1 MQYRCA
7 YLHIY
12 NFYFIILVYTT
23 FWLVRILKVMKNII
37 IKALSIIVVAA
48 AIVYACMQS
57 LYPSLQKDNMF
68 SLRPQFDSAGYW
80 NTPSFTVKENG
91 DNTYSVYGKNS
102 TYGAYLAG
110 RVAHLRQDFD
120 NAAEY
125 YKIVAEK
132 DTKNE
137 KVNRS
142 TYVILSSLGKID
154 EAAVY
159 AEKEIENGHSDTLA
173 PLVVAIKHFAD
184 GDYAKSRQTIDTLSD
199 KIHQILI
206 NPLFDAWTYAGEKNE
221 EKALECLDKIHLEP
235 SVVGLKLMH
244 QAMIY
249 DLLGNTSK
257 AEEKYSELVKN
268 YPQEVTYRNLE
279 IIADFYVRTGKKDE
293 ARKIS
298 NRYND
303 NSMLALLLKNIDNKI
318 ETAEPNKAPI
328 IDTPQKG
335 LAEALFNIG
344 TMFRLSNGGTEF
356 AQIYIA
362 ASSYLNPSYDISKI
376 ALANVLEELGLI
388 KEANKYYEQIPQESG
403 SYFIAQIKRIEN
415 LNNIKDYAEA
425 EKSLRYL
432 LTLYPNNTQLLNDL
446 GDIVANQNKHEE
458 AIKIYLKA
466 IESIKEPKND
476 SWPVYYAIAV
486 SYHRSNQKDLAER
499 YMLKALELSNRN
511 ANVLNYLGYMWLDE
525 SRNVDQAVQMI
536 IDAYKQ
542 YPYEGHIIDSLGW
555 TYYRIGNYTKAI
567 EFLEQAVDMNSGNAV
582 INDHL
587 GDAYWFIGRKN
598 EAVFQWKH
606 ALVLKE
612 DADSLDK
619 KAVEAKIDEG
629 LIQNDVLQITD
640 SDILKQLDKL
650 SVDEK

>member
-1 MQYRCA
+1 MKD
-7 YLHIY
+7 
-12 NFYFIILVYTT
+12 IIL
-23 FWLVRILKVMKNII
+23 
-37 IKALSIIVVAA
+37 KALSIIVVAA
-48 AIVYACMQS
+48 AVVYACMQN
-57 LYPSLQKDNMF
+57 LYPSLQKDNSF
-68 SLRPQFDSAGYW
+68 SLRPQFDNAGYW
-80 NTPSFTVKENG
+80 NTPSFTIKENA

-102 TYGAYLAG
+102 VYGAYLAG

-132 DTKNE
+132 DKDNTA
-137 KVNRS
+137 VNRS
-142 TYVILSSLGKID
+142 AYVILASLGKID
-154 EAAVY
+154 EAYNY
-159 AEKEIENGHSDTLA
+159 ALKEINDGKSDTLA
-173 PLVVAIKHFAD
+173 PLVVAIKQFAD
-184 GDYAKSRQTIDTLSD
+184 GDYEKSRQTINTLQD

-206 NPLFDAWTYAGEKNE
+206 NPLFTAWTYAGEKNE
-221 EKALECLDKIHLEP
+221 TKAMEELDKIHLEP
-235 SVVGLKLMH
+235 SIAGLKLMH

-249 DLLGNTSK
+249 DFLGNTAK
-257 AEEKYSELVKN
+257 AEEKYVTLVRN
-268 YPQEVTYRNLE
+268 YPQDVTYRYLE
-279 IIADFYVRTGKKDE
+279 IITDFYVRSGNKE
-293 ARKIS
+293 MAHRIS
-298 NRYND
+298 NKYND
-303 NSMLALLLKNIDNKI
+303 NSTLVLLLKNIDSKI
-318 ETAEPNKAPI
+318 DSSDPNKPAV

-335 LAEALFNIG
+335 LAEALFNVG

-362 ASSYLNPSYDISKI
+362 ASSYLNPQYDISKI

-388 KEANKYYEQIPQESG
+388 KEANKYYEQIPEESG

-415 LNNIKDYAEA
+415 LNNLQEYDKAEQ
-425 EKSLRYL
+425 SLRHL
-432 LTLYPNNTQLLNDL
+432 LTIYPNNTQLLNDL
-446 GDIVANQNKHEE
+446 GDIMANQNKHDE

-466 IESIKEPKND
+466 IENIKDVKSD
-476 SWPVYYAIAV
+476 SWPIFYALAV
-486 SYHRSNQKDLAER
+486 SYHRSDQKDLAER

-525 SRNVDQAVQMI
+525 GRNVDQAIQMI
-536 IDAYKQ
+536 VEAYNQ

-555 TYYRIGNYTKAI
+555 AYYRIGNYEKAI
-567 EFLEQAVDMNSGNAV
+567 EYLEQAADMNSGNAV

-629 LIQNDVLQITD
+629 ILQN
-640 SDILKQLDKL
+640 DILKVTDTALLEQLNSL
-650 SVDEK
+650 SVETNK

>member
-1 MQYRCA
+1 MKD
-7 YLHIY
+7 
-12 NFYFIILVYTT
+12 IIL
-23 FWLVRILKVMKNII
+23 
-37 IKALSIIVVAA
+37 KALSIIVVAA
-48 AIVYACMQS
+48 AVVYACMQN
-57 LYPSLQKDNMF
+57 LYPSLQKDNSF
-68 SLRPQFDSAGYW
+68 SLRPQFDNAGYW
-80 NTPSFTVKENG
+80 NTPSFTIKENA

-102 TYGAYLAG
+102 VYGAYLAG

-132 DTKNE
+132 DKDNE
-137 KVNRS
+137 VVNRS
-142 TYVILSSLGKID
+142 AYVILASLGKID
-154 EAAVY
+154 EAYDY
-159 AEKEIENGHSDTLA
+159 ALKEINDGKSDTLA
-173 PLVVAIKHFAD
+173 PLVVAIKQFAD
-184 GDYAKSRQTIDTLSD
+184 GDYEKSRQTVNTLHD
-199 KIHQILI
+199 KIYQILI
-206 NPLFDAWTYAGEKNE
+206 NPLFTAWTYAGEKNE
-221 EKALECLDKIHLEP
+221 TKAMEELDKIHLEP
-235 SVVGLKLMH
+235 SIAGLKLMH

-249 DLLGNTSK
+249 DFLGNTAK
-257 AEEKYSELVKN
+257 AEEKYVTLVRN
-268 YPQEVTYRNLE
+268 YPQDVTYRYLE
-279 IIADFYVRTGKKDE
+279 IITDFYVRSGNKE
-293 ARKIS
+293 MAHRIS
-298 NRYND
+298 NKYND
-303 NSMLALLLKNIDNKI
+303 NSTLVLLLKNIDSKI
-318 ETAEPNKAPI
+318 DSSDPNKTAV

-335 LAEALFNIG
+335 LAEALFNVG

-362 ASSYLNPSYDISKI
+362 ASSYLNPQYDISKI

-388 KEANKYYEQIPQESG
+388 KEANKYYEQIPEESG

-415 LNNIKDYAEA
+415 LNNLQEYDKAEQ
-425 EKSLRYL
+425 SLRHL
-432 LTLYPNNTQLLNDL
+432 LTIYPNNTQLLNDL
-446 GDIVANQNKHEE
+446 GDIMANQNKHDE

-466 IESIKEPKND
+466 IENIKDVKSD
-476 SWPVYYAIAV
+476 SWPIFYALAV
-486 SYHRSNQKDLAER
+486 SYHRSDQKDLAER

-525 SRNVDQAVQMI
+525 GRNVDQAIQMI
-536 IDAYKQ
+536 VEAYNQ

-555 TYYRIGNYTKAI
+555 AYYRIGNYEKAI
-567 EFLEQAVDMNSGNAV
+567 EYLEQAADMNSGNAV

-629 LIQNDVLQITD
+629 ILQN
-640 SDILKQLDKL
+640 DILKVTDTALLEQLNSL
-650 SVDEK
+650 SVETNK

>member
-1 MQYRCA
+1 MKD
-7 YLHIY
+7 
-12 NFYFIILVYTT
+12 IIL
-23 FWLVRILKVMKNII
+23 
-37 IKALSIIVVAA
+37 KALSIIVVAA
-48 AIVYACMQS
+48 AVVYACMQN
-57 LYPSLQKDNMF
+57 LYPSLQKDNSF
-68 SLRPQFDSAGYW
+68 SLRPQFDNAGYW
-80 NTPSFTVKENG
+80 NTPSFTIKENA

-102 TYGAYLAG
+102 VYGAYLAG

-132 DTKNE
+132 DKDNTA
-137 KVNRS
+137 VNRS
-142 TYVILSSLGKID
+142 AYVILASLGKID
-154 EAAVY
+154 EAYDY
-159 AEKEIENGHSDTLA
+159 ALKEINDGKSDTLA
-173 PLVVAIKHFAD
+173 PLVVAIKQFAD
-184 GDYAKSRQTIDTLSD
+184 GDYEKSRKTVNTLQD

-206 NPLFDAWTYAGEKNE
+206 NPLFTAWTYAGEKNE
-221 EKALECLDKIHLEP
+221 TKAMEELDKIHLEP
-235 SVVGLKLMH
+235 SIAGLKLMH

-249 DLLGNTSK
+249 DFLGNTAK
-257 AEEKYSELVKN
+257 AEEKYATLVRN
-268 YPQEVTYRNLE
+268 YPQDVTYRYLE
-279 IIADFYVRTGKKDE
+279 IITDFYVRSGNKE
-293 ARKIS
+293 MAHRIS
-298 NRYND
+298 NKYND
-303 NSMLALLLKNIDNKI
+303 NSTLVLLLKNIDSKI
-318 ETAEPNKAPI
+318 DSSDPNKPAV

-335 LAEALFNIG
+335 LAEALFNVG

-362 ASSYLNPSYDISKI
+362 ASSYLNPQYDISKI

-388 KEANKYYEQIPQESG
+388 KEANKYYEQIPEESG

-415 LNNIKDYAEA
+415 LNNLQEYDKAEQ
-425 EKSLRYL
+425 SLRHL
-432 LTLYPNNTQLLNDL
+432 LTIYPNNTQLLNDL
-446 GDIVANQNKHEE
+446 GDIMANQNKHDE

-466 IESIKEPKND
+466 IENIKDVKSD
-476 SWPVYYAIAV
+476 SWPIFYALAV
-486 SYHRSNQKDLAER
+486 SYHRSDQKDLAER

-511 ANVLNYLGYMWLDE
+511 ANVLNYLGYMWLDAG
-525 SRNVDQAVQMI
+525 RNVDQAIQMI
-536 IDAYKQ
+536 VEAYKQ

-555 TYYRIGNYTKAI
+555 AYYRIGNYEKAI
-567 EFLEQAVDMNSGNAV
+567 EYLEQAADMNSGNAV

-629 LIQNDVLQITD
+629 ILQN
-640 SDILKQLDKL
+640 DILKVTDTALLEQLNSL
-650 SVDEK
+650 SAETNK

>member
-1 MQYRCA
+1 MKD
-7 YLHIY
+7 
-12 NFYFIILVYTT
+12 IIL
-23 FWLVRILKVMKNII
+23 
-37 IKALSIIVVAA
+37 KALSIIVVAA
-48 AIVYACMQS
+48 AVVYACIQN
-57 LYPSLQKDNMF
+57 LYPSLQKDNSF
-68 SLRPQFDSAGYW
+68 SLRPQFDNAGYW
-80 NTPSFTVKENG
+80 NTPSFTIKENA

-102 TYGAYLAG
+102 VYGAYLAG

-132 DTKNE
+132 DKDNTA
-137 KVNRS
+137 VNRS
-142 TYVILSSLGKID
+142 AYVILASLGKID
-154 EAAVY
+154 EAYDY
-159 AEKEIENGHSDTLA
+159 ALKEINDGKSDTLA
-173 PLVVAIKHFAD
+173 PLVVAIKQFAD
-184 GDYAKSRQTIDTLSD
+184 GDYEKSRQTINTLQD

-206 NPLFDAWTYAGEKNE
+206 NPLFTAWTYAGEKNE
-221 EKALECLDKIHLEP
+221 TKAMEELDKIHLEP
-235 SVVGLKLMH
+235 SIAGLKLMH

-249 DLLGNTSK
+249 DFLGNTAK
-257 AEEKYSELVKN
+257 AEEKYVTLVRN
-268 YPQEVTYRNLE
+268 YPQDVTYRYLE
-279 IIADFYVRTGKKDE
+279 IITDFYVRSGNKE
-293 ARKIS
+293 MAHRIS
-298 NRYND
+298 NKYND
-303 NSMLALLLKNIDNKI
+303 NSTLVLLLKNIDSKI
-318 ETAEPNKAPI
+318 DSSDPNKPAV

-335 LAEALFNIG
+335 LAEALFNVG

-362 ASSYLNPSYDISKI
+362 ASSYLNPQYDISKI

-388 KEANKYYEQIPQESG
+388 KEANKYYEQIPEESG

-415 LNNIKDYAEA
+415 LNNLQEYDKAEQ
-425 EKSLRYL
+425 SLRHL
-432 LTLYPNNTQLLNDL
+432 LTIYPNNTQLLNDL
-446 GDIVANQNKHEE
+446 GDIMANQNKHDE

-466 IESIKEPKND
+466 IENIKDVKSD
-476 SWPVYYAIAV
+476 SWPIFYALAV

-525 SRNVDQAVQMI
+525 GRNVDQAIQMI
-536 IDAYKQ
+536 VEAYKQ

-555 TYYRIGNYTKAI
+555 AYYRIGNYEKAI
-567 EFLEQAVDMNSGNAV
+567 EYLEQAADMNSGNAV

-629 LIQNDVLQITD
+629 ILQN
-640 SDILKQLDKL
+640 DILKVTDTALLEQLNSL
-650 SVDEK
+650 SVETNK